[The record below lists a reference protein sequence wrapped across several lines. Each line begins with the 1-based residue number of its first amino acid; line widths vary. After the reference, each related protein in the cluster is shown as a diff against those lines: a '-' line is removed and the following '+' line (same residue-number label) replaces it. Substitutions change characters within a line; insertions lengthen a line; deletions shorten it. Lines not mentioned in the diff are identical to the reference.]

1 MQINYGKW
9 DLSAAEWLM
18 MAALAL
24 TGGMAVGWLFYD
36 SLRAG
41 SLLAVMAFPVIKKR
55 YVRWR
60 IQRRRQQFLLQF
72 RDLLY
77 SVASSVS
84 VGRSMAL
91 ALEESISFWQGTYT
105 EKDDIMTE
113 LHAMVRQMKESNAR
127 DLDVLWD
134 LAARSGL
141 SDVTDFVLVYETC
154 RTSGANLPKAI
165 DRATGIIGDKIAL
178 ERELRTLM
186 AQKRFEG
193 RIVMISPFL
202 VMLFLKIVSPGYL
215 APLTASS
222 SGYMVGTF
230 ALGLIAIA
238 CVLTERVNHI
248 EI

>member
-1 MQINYGKW
+1 
-9 DLSAAEWLM
+9 M

-36 SLRAG
+36 SLRVG
-41 SLLAVMAFPVIKKR
+41 GVLAAVVFPVLKGR

-60 IQRRRQQFLLQF
+60 ISRRKQQFLLQF

-91 ALEESISFWQGTYT
+91 ALEESITFWQGTYT
-105 EKDDIMTE
+105 PKDDIMVE
-113 LHAMVRQMKESNAR
+113 LNAMVRQMKESNAR

-134 LAARSGL
+134 LAERSGL
-141 SDVTDFVLVYETC
+141 PDVTDFVLVYENC
-154 RTSGANLPKAI
+154 RASGGDLIKAI
-165 DRATGIIGDKIAL
+165 DRATGIIGDKIGL
-178 ERELRTLM
+178 ERELHTLM

-202 VMLFLKIVSPGYL
+202 LMLLLKIVSPGYL
-215 APLTASS
+215 APLTASTQ
-222 SGYMVGTF
+222 GYMVSTF
-230 ALGLIAIA
+230 ALGLIGAA
-238 CVLTERVNHI
+238 CFLTERVNHF